1 MSLRFLGRCAL
12 AGWIALSLIAAAF
25 SQSASAG
32 PAISANDLVRAE
44 VANELNSQAGGHGRW
59 MYRVDREEQ
68 SKKKAKEVVQT
79 RLGSLDRLVA
89 VDELTDNR

>member
-32 PAISANDLVRAE
+32 PAISANDLVVQSLTNSTLKPE
-44 VANELNSQAGGHGRW
+44 TTVA
-59 MYRVDREEQ
+59 
-68 SKKKAKEVVQT
+68 
-79 RLGSLDRLVA
+79 GSTV
-89 VDELTDNR
+89 